1 MEELDK
7 KISEIVRTTVKG
19 FMESLMKGEIQAFL
33 EENRGSRNG
42 YYERDIGTRY
52 GKINDLRVP
61 RDRSNEFQTALFEP
75 YQRNIGI
82 DDLVVSM
89 YSKGISTRKMA
100 EILEELFHNK
110 YSKSTISRIT
120 EITVPEISRWRSRP
134 LEKRYIAIF
143 MDAVFFSLRRETVQ
157 KECVIFAMGIR
168 ESGNYEILGFYMNP
182 VENHIAYRNVLMDIH
197 ERGVEEP
204 LLFIADG
211 LPGIEEEIKQ
221 LYPRADFQLCT
232 IHASRNFESHV
243 RVQDRNEIDSDLKG
257 IFLSRT
263 REEALNQFTVF
274 RNKWSSKYPKP
285 VYNMEKNLG
294 TLLKYHDY
302 PESIRRSIHSTN
314 LIERMNKEIRRRIK
328 IIDSLP
334 SEESAM
340 KIIYLRSAEI
350 NEAWSQR
357 SLRGFYKCKDEIRE
371 MFQKRYP
378 L

>member
-7 KISEIVRTTVKG
+7 KISEIVRSTVKE
-19 FMESLMKGEIQAFL
+19 FMESLLKGEIQAFL
-33 EENRGSRNG
+33 EEKEGQRNG
-42 YYERDIGTRY
+42 YYERDLGTRY
-52 GKINDLRVP
+52 GKINDLKVP
-61 RDRSNEFQTALFEP
+61 RDRENEFQTALFDR
-75 YQRNIGI
+75 YQRNVGI

-120 EITVPEISRWRSRP
+120 DITVPEIQKWTSRP
-134 LEKRYIAIF
+134 LDKRYIAIF
-143 MDAVFFSLRRETVQ
+143 MDAIFLSLRRETVQ

-168 ESGNYEILGFYMNP
+168 ETGQYEILGFYMNP
-182 VENHIAYRNVLMDIH
+182 VENHIAYRNVLMDLH
-197 ERGVEEP
+197 ERGLEEP

-211 LPGIEEEIKQ
+211 LPGIEEEIRQ

-232 IHASRNFESHV
+232 IHAGRNFESHV

-263 REEALNQFTVF
+263 REEALHQFTEF
-274 RNKWSSKYPKP
+274 RNKWSSRYPRP
-285 VYNMEKNLG
+285 VYNMEKNLSI
-294 TLLKYHDY
+294 LLKYYDY

-340 KIIYLRSAEI
+340 KIIYLRVAEI
-350 NEAWSQR
+350 NEKWSQR
-357 SLRGFYKCKDEIRE
+357 SLRGFYKCMDEIRE
-371 MFQKRYP
+371 MFQERYP

>member
-33 EENRGSRNG
+33 EEREGQRNG
-42 YYERDIGTRY
+42 YYESDMGTRY
-52 GKINDLRVP
+52 GKIDDLRVP

-120 EITVPEISRWRSRP
+120 EITVPEISKWRSRP

-182 VENHIAYRNVLMDIH
+182 VENHIAYRNVLMDLH

-211 LPGIEEEIKQ
+211 LPGIEEEIRQ

-232 IHASRNFESHV
+232 IHASRNLESHV

-263 REEALNQFTVF
+263 REEALNQFNEF
-274 RNKWSSKYPKP
+274 KNKWSSKYPKP

-371 MFQKRYP
+371 MFQMRYP

>member
-7 KISEIVRTTVKG
+7 KVSEIVRSTVKE

-42 YYERDIGTRY
+42 YYERDLGTRY

-61 RDRSNEFQTALFEP
+61 RDRDNEFQTALFER

-89 YSKGISTRKMA
+89 YSRGISTGKMA
-100 EILEELFHNK
+100 EILEELFHNR
-110 YSKSTISRIT
+110 YSRSTISRIT
-120 EITVPEISRWRSRP
+120 VPEISKWRSRR

-182 VENHIAYRNVLMDIH
+182 VENHIAYRNVLMDLH

-211 LPGIEEEIKQ
+211 LPGIEEEVKQ
-221 LYPRADFQLCT
+221 LYPRADFPC
-232 IHASRNFESHV
+232 H
-243 RVQDRNEIDSDLKG
+243 
-257 IFLSRT
+257 
-263 REEALNQFTVF
+263 
-274 RNKWSSKYPKP
+274 
-285 VYNMEKNLG
+285 
-294 TLLKYHDY
+294 
-302 PESIRRSIHSTN
+302 
-314 LIERMNKEIRRRIK
+314 
-328 IIDSLP
+328 
-334 SEESAM
+334 
-340 KIIYLRSAEI
+340 
-350 NEAWSQR
+350 
-357 SLRGFYKCKDEIRE
+357 
-371 MFQKRYP
+371 
-378 L
+378 

>member
-7 KISEIVRTTVKG
+7 RISEIVRSTVKE
-19 FMESLMKGEIQAFL
+19 FMESLLKGEIQAFL
-33 EENRGSRNG
+33 EEKEGQRNG

-61 RDRSNEFQTALFEP
+61 RDRENEFQTAMFDR

-120 EITVPEISRWRSRP
+120 DITVPEIQKWISRP
-134 LEKRYIAIF
+134 LDKRYIAIF
-143 MDAVFFSLRRETVQ
+143 MDAMFFSLRRETVQ

-168 ESGNYEILGFYMNP
+168 ETGQYEILGFYMNP
-182 VENHIAYRNVLMDIH
+182 IENHIAYRNVLMDLH
-197 ERGVEEP
+197 ERGLEEP

-257 IFLSRT
+257 IFLSRS
-263 REEALNQFTVF
+263 REEALNQFTEF
-274 RNKWSSKYPKP
+274 KNRWSKRYPRP
-285 VYNMEKNLG
+285 VYNMEKNLSI
-294 TLLKYHDY
+294 LLKYYDY

-340 KIIYLRSAEI
+340 KIIYLRLAEI
-350 NEAWSQR
+350 NEKWSQR
-357 SLRGFYKCKDEIRE
+357 SLRGFYKCMDEIRE
-371 MFQKRYP
+371 MFQERYP

>member
-33 EENRGSRNG
+33 EERGGQRNG
-42 YYERDIGTRY
+42 YYERDLGSRY

-61 RDRSNEFQTALFEP
+61 RDRDNEFQTALFEP
-75 YQRNIGI
+75 YQRNMGI

-120 EITVPEISRWRSRP
+120 EITVPEISKWRSRP

-182 VENHIAYRNVLMDIH
+182 VENHIAYRNVLMDLH

-211 LPGIEEEIKQ
+211 LPGIEEEIRQ

-232 IHASRNFESHV
+232 IHASRNLESHV
-243 RVQDRNEIDSDLKG
+243 RVQDRNEIDSDLRG

-263 REEALNQFTVF
+263 REEALNQFNEF
-274 RNKWSSKYPKP
+274 KDKWSSKYPKP

-328 IIDSLP
+328 IVDSLP

-340 KIIYLRSAEI
+340 KIIYLRVAEI
-350 NEAWSQR
+350 NEKWSLR
-357 SLRGFYKCKDEIRE
+357 SLRGFYKCMNEIRE
-371 MFQKRYP
+371 MLQKRYP
-378 L
+378 S